1 MPNRES
7 LDARRNVAN
16 RSRWK
21 GFGMFRTRGV
31 AARNAGRLEAL
42 ARILLV
48 DGDAGVRRDVTAH
61 LRAAGYEVETA
72 ASTDEAAGARHARG
86 FDLVIADAGLG
97 AEGGLELLRELRCG
111 SPGTE
116 VVLTSG
122 SRSVEHAVQAMQL
135 GASDYLCKP
144 IDMAQLEQVVAA
156 ALGRRR
162 EGAAARGPAADPF
175 EAIVGT
181 SRALRELVDLVRRV
195 AETDSTVLVTGETGT
210 GKELVGR
217 AIHRASRRH
226 TQEFCAVNSAAL
238 PESLLES
245 ELFGHRKGSFT
256 GATAHKKGLFEHADR
271 GTVFLDEVAEMPLA
285 MQAKLLRFLQTGEI
299 RPVGSERTRCVD
311 IRLVAAT
318 NKDLEAEVEAG
329 RFREDLFY
337 RLAVIPIQMP
347 SLRDRSEDI
356 PLLAS
361 HFLDVFARKL
371 SKPVKAIDAAA
382 LERLCAHSWPG
393 NVRELENCMERAVAL
408 CKGETVGPEV
418 LPARVL
424 KRPPQVLPG
433 ELESLEVVERIHI
446 LNTLEKVGW
455 NRKRAAEVLR
465 ISTTTLWRRLKDF
478 GIEGPV
484 GSRGRMDV
492 GVTQ

>member
-1 MPNRES
+1 M
-7 LDARRNVAN
+7 
-16 RSRWK
+16 
-21 GFGMFRTRGV
+21 
-31 AARNAGRLEAL
+31 

-48 DGDAGVRRDVTAH
+48 DGEAEVR
-61 LRAAGYEVETA
+61 RAAGGHLRGAGYDVETA
-72 ASTDEAAGARHARG
+72 ASVEEAAASWQTRG
-86 FDLVIADAGLG
+86 FDLVIADAGLS
-97 AEGGLELLRELRCG
+97 AEGGLDLLREIRG
-111 SPGTE
+111 ASPATE
-116 VVLTSG
+116 VVLTSRSG
-122 SRSVEHAVQAMQL
+122 SVERAVQAMQL

-144 IDMAQLEQVVAA
+144 LDAAQLEQVIET
-156 ALGRRR
+156 ALGRGRAER
-162 EGAAARGPAADPF
+162 EGSDRDGAADPF
-175 EAIVGT
+175 DAIVGS

-226 TQEFCAVNSAAL
+226 AREFCAVNSAAL

-329 RFREDLFY
+329 RFREDLYY

-347 SLRDRSEDI
+347 SLRDRAEDI
-356 PLLAS
+356 PLLAT
-361 HFLDVFARKL
+361 HFLDVFAKKL
-371 SKPVKAIDAAA
+371 AKPVRSIDAAA

-408 CKGETVGPEV
+408 CKAETVGTEV

-424 KRPPQVLPG
+424 KRPPQALSG

-478 GIEGPV
+478 GIDGPV
-484 GSRGRMDV
+484 GSRGRIDV

>member
-1 MPNRES
+1 M
-7 LDARRNVAN
+7 
-16 RSRWK
+16 
-21 GFGMFRTRGV
+21 
-31 AARNAGRLEAL
+31 
-42 ARILLV
+42 
-48 DGDAGVRRDVTAH
+48 DGDAEVRQAIGVH
-61 LRAAGYEVETA
+61 LRGAGYEVETA
-72 ASTDEAAGARHARG
+72 ADGEEAAGACRARG
-86 FDLVIADAGLG
+86 FDVVIADAGLPAG
-97 AEGGLELLRELRCG
+97 GGLDLLGELRRA

-116 VVLTSG
+116 VVLTSR
-122 SRSVEHAVQAMQL
+122 SSSVEHAVQAMQL
-135 GASDYLCKP
+135 GAADYLCKP
-144 IDMAQLEQVVAA
+144 FDLGQLEQVVETAI
-156 ALGRRR
+156 GRARA
-162 EGAAARGPAADPF
+162 GASSASASRLDPF
-175 EAIVGT
+175 DAIVGT

-217 AIHRASRRH
+217 AIHRASGRH
-226 TQEFCAVNSAAL
+226 AQEFCAVNSAAL

-256 GATAHKKGLFEHADR
+256 GATSHKKGLFEHADR

-329 RFREDLFY
+329 RFREDLYY

-356 PLLAS
+356 PLLAT
-361 HFLDVFARKL
+361 HFLAIFARKL
-371 SKPVKAIDAAA
+371 SKPVKSIEPAA
-382 LERLCAHSWPG
+382 LERLCSHSWPG

-424 KRPPQVLPG
+424 KRSPQILPG

-478 GIEGPV
+478 GIDGPV
-484 GSRGRMDV
+484 GSSRGRIDV

>member
-1 MPNRES
+1 M
-7 LDARRNVAN
+7 
-16 RSRWK
+16 
-21 GFGMFRTRGV
+21 
-31 AARNAGRLEAL
+31 
-42 ARILLV
+42 ARILVV
-48 DGDAGVRRDVTAH
+48 DGDAEVRQAIGVH
-61 LRAAGYEVETA
+61 LRGTGYEVETA
-72 ASTDEAAGARHARG
+72 ADGEEAAGACRARG
-86 FDLVIADAGLG
+86 FDVVIADVGLPAG
-97 AEGGLELLRELRCG
+97 GGLDLLGELRRA

-116 VVLTSG
+116 VVLTSR
-122 SRSVEHAVQAMQL
+122 SSSVEHAVHAMQL
-135 GASDYLCKP
+135 GAADYLCKP
-144 IDMAQLEQVVAA
+144 FDLGQLEQVVEASI
-156 ALGRRR
+156 GR
-162 EGAAARGPAADPF
+162 ARADASSASASTPDPF
-175 EAIVGT
+175 DAIVGT

-217 AIHRASRRH
+217 AIHRASGRH
-226 TQEFCAVNSAAL
+226 AQEFCAVNSAAL

-256 GATAHKKGLFEHADR
+256 GATSHKKGLFEHADR

-329 RFREDLFY
+329 RFREDLYY

-356 PLLAS
+356 PLLAT
-361 HFLDVFARKL
+361 HFLAIFARKL
-371 SKPVKAIDAAA
+371 SKPVKSIEPAA
-382 LERLCAHSWPG
+382 LERLCSHSWPG

-424 KRPPQVLPG
+424 KRSPQILPG

-478 GIEGPV
+478 GIDGPV
-484 GSRGRMDV
+484 GSSRGRIDV